1 MFHPTFR
8 QLKYLVSISKNLHFG
23 KAAKECFVSQST
35 LSSGIQELERLLN
48 VKLLERTKRTV
59 FLTPLGKEISK
70 KAESINIEMNDVLDL
85 VKSAQEKMFGETRLG
100 VIPTIAPYLLP
111 KLMPKI
117 RKHYPGLNLKLVED
131 QTANIL
137 SMLYSG
143 SLDLI
148 LIAKPY
154 KTENLNVE
162 LIKKDFFHVA
172 LPFNS
177 NLLKIKKKSLNN
189 SDISQTNMLLLDEGH
204 CLRDHALQACSKETK
219 QKIDAFKATSLLTL
233 VQMVANNTGITLLPD
248 LVINSE
254 LLKNSKIKILDYEN
268 NKNFREIALCWR
280 LSSPRNNDFSNFASF
295 LRKSI

>member
-117 RKHYPGLNLKLVED
+117 RKHYSGLDLKLVED

-137 SMLYSG
+137 NMLYSG

-280 LSSPRNNDFSNFASF
+280 LSSPRNKDFSNFASF

>member
-280 LSSPRNNDFSNFASF
+280 ISSPRNNDFSNFASF

>member
-137 SMLYSG
+137 NMLYSG

>member
-117 RKHYPGLNLKLVED
+117 RKHYPGLDLKLVED

-137 SMLYSG
+137 NMLYSG

-177 NLLKIKKKSLNN
+177 NLSKIKKN
-189 SDISQTNMLLLDEGH
+189 H
-204 CLRDHALQACSKETK
+204 
-219 QKIDAFKATSLLTL
+219 
-233 VQMVANNTGITLLPD
+233 
-248 LVINSE
+248 
-254 LLKNSKIKILDYEN
+254 
-268 NKNFREIALCWR
+268 
-280 LSSPRNNDFSNFASF
+280 
-295 LRKSI
+295 

>member
-137 SMLYSG
+137 NMLYSG

-189 SDISQTNMLLLDEGH
+189 SDISETNMLLLDEGH

-280 LSSPRNNDFSNFASF
+280 LSSPRNKDFSNFASF

>member
-48 VKLLERTKRTV
+48 VKLIERTKRTV

-137 SMLYSG
+137 NMLYSG

-280 LSSPRNNDFSNFASF
+280 ISSPRNNDFSNFASF

>member
-48 VKLLERTKRTV
+48 VKLIERTKRTV

-280 LSSPRNNDFSNFASF
+280 ISSPRNNDFSNFASF

>member
-189 SDISQTNMLLLDEGH
+189 SDISETNMLLLDEGH

-280 LSSPRNNDFSNFASF
+280 LSSPRNKDFSNFASF

>member
-137 SMLYSG
+137 NMLYSG

-280 LSSPRNNDFSNFASF
+280 ISSPRNNDFSNFASF

>member
-177 NLLKIKKKSLNN
+177 NLSKIKKKSLNN

>member
-117 RKHYPGLNLKLVED
+117 RKHYPGLDLKLVED

-137 SMLYSG
+137 NMLYSG

-280 LSSPRNNDFSNFASF
+280 ISSPRNNDFSNFASF

>member
-85 VKSAQEKMFGETRLG
+85 VKSAQEQMFGETRLG

-137 SMLYSG
+137 NMLYSG

-204 CLRDHALQACSKETK
+204 CLRDHALQACSKETM

-233 VQMVANNTGITLLPD
+233 VRMVANNTGITLLPD

>member
-117 RKHYPGLNLKLVED
+117 RKHYPGLDLKLVED

-137 SMLYSG
+137 NMLYSG

>member
-137 SMLYSG
+137 NMLYSG

-204 CLRDHALQACSKETK
+204 CLRDHALQACSKEAK

-268 NKNFREIALCWR
+268 NKNYREIALCWR
-280 LSSPRNNDFSNFASF
+280 SSSPRTKDFNKFADF
-295 LRKSI
+295 FKSII

>member
-117 RKHYPGLNLKLVED
+117 RKHYPGLNLKLVEE

-137 SMLYSG
+137 NMLYSG

-254 LLKNSKIKILDYEN
+254 L
-268 NKNFREIALCWR
+268 
-280 LSSPRNNDFSNFASF
+280 
-295 LRKSI
+295 

>member
-177 NLLKIKKKSLNN
+177 SLSKIKKKSLNN

>member
-48 VKLLERTKRTV
+48 VKLIERTKRTV

-117 RKHYPGLNLKLVED
+117 RKHYPGLDLKLVED

-137 SMLYSG
+137 NMLYSG

-148 LIAKPY
+148 LIEKPY

-280 LSSPRNNDFSNFASF
+280 ISSPRNNDFSNFASF

>member
-1 MFHPTFR
+1 MRHRHTTPFEMVEFKFHCKMPIFVAR
-8 QLKYLVSISKNLHFG
+8 QWVRHRTANINEYSLRYSEARDDFYFPNRIIEQFK
-23 KAAKECFVSQST
+23 
-35 LSSGIQELERLLN
+35 RLLN

-85 VKSAQEKMFGETRLG
+85 VKSAQEKMFGETKLG

-177 NLLKIKKKSLNN
+177 NL
-189 SDISQTNMLLLDEGH
+189 
-204 CLRDHALQACSKETK
+204 
-219 QKIDAFKATSLLTL
+219 
-233 VQMVANNTGITLLPD
+233 
-248 LVINSE
+248 
-254 LLKNSKIKILDYEN
+254 
-268 NKNFREIALCWR
+268 
-280 LSSPRNNDFSNFASF
+280 
-295 LRKSI
+295 

>member
-48 VKLLERTKRTV
+48 VKLIERTKRTV

-137 SMLYSG
+137 NMLYSG